1 MNLICESCGQRGI
14 TPICNCGGTR
24 VDPVCL
30 DDPEDYDID
39 DGYPASFDIDE
50 DEYD

>member
-1 MNLICESCGQRGI
+1 
-14 TPICNCGGTR
+14 
-24 VDPVCL
+24 L
-30 DDPEDYDID
+30 DDPDEYDID